1 MLFRDFEM
9 SKRRWDFVRHWQILV
24 GQCPMTDCY
33 LQPELHSIFCLMK
46 LILSLL
52 TPPPPPPTS
61 LWDCLRLATMIS
73 TLADDGASSD
83 CADAER
89 RTLSRQLVIL
99 VAVSAISAL
108 KGSSSSL
115 KALNINF
122 IAESVTLI
130 VIPFKIREMFR

>member
-1 MLFRDFEM
+1 M
-9 SKRRWDFVRHWQILV
+9 SKHRWDFVRHWQTLV

-33 LQPELHSIFCLMK
+33 LHPRTAFN
-46 LILSLL
+46 ILSHEINFV
-52 TPPPPPPTS
+52 TAHPPPPPQTS
-61 LWDCLRLATMIS
+61 LCDCLRLATMIS
-73 TLADDGASSD
+73 TLANDGASSD

-89 RTLSRQLVIL
+89 RTLSRQLVTL

-122 IAESVTLI
+122 IAESVMLI

>member
-9 SKRRWDFVRHWQILV
+9 SKHRWDFVRHWQILV

-33 LQPELHSIFCLMK
+33 LQPRTAFN
-46 LILSLL
+46 ILSHEVNFV
-52 TPPPPPPTS
+52 TSHPTPTS
-61 LWDCLRLATMIS
+61 LSDCLRLATMIS

-99 VAVSAISAL
+99 VAVSTISAL

-122 IAESVTLI
+122 IAESVRLI

>member
-1 MLFRDFEM
+1 M
-9 SKRRWDFVRHWQILV
+9 SKHRWDFVRHWQILV

-33 LQPELHSIFCLMK
+33 LQPRTAFN
-46 LILSLL
+46 ILSHEVNFV
-52 TPPPPPPTS
+52 TAHPPPPPPQTS
-61 LWDCLRLATMIS
+61 LCDCLRLATMIS
-73 TLADDGASSD
+73 TLANDGESSD

-89 RTLSRQLVIL
+89 RTLSRQLVTL